1 MPTPSVEQVRG
12 WLGRVMVDRDGNR
25 LGEVTDIYLDRETD
39 RPEWAVVRTGLFG
52 LRSSFVPLAEAS
64 EVDDQIQVP
73 HARALVK
80 DAPNIEADGQLSEAE
95 EAELYRHYGLDYD
108 TVAADFDQV
117 ASQPGGPA
125 DQDQPTAPAATDEP
139 AAAPTGGPVER
150 RSNDEELQAT
160 GAVGSAQPASDEGL
174 GVGEGVSRPFVYE
187 TPGSAQGGPGS
198 RRRQPG
204 QVRLR
209 RYLVTEVVTE
219 TEAGQRHELRVERE
233 PISDQEVEAVTADPS
248 QSDVSAQ
255 PGSPASD
262 SNDWFRPDGDPPR

>member
-1 MPTPSVEQVRG
+1 MPTPSVDRVRA

-25 LGEVTDIYLDRETD
+25 LGEITDIYLDRETD

-64 EVDDQIQVP
+64 EIDDQIQIP
-73 HARALVK
+73 HERGLVK

-108 TVAADFDQV
+108 TVTPDSDQ
-117 ASQPGGPA
+117 ATSQPGGPA
-125 DQDQPTAPAATDEP
+125 ADDQPTAAPPDTREPGAAS
-139 AAAPTGGPVER
+139 AGGPAQR
-150 RSNDEELQAT
+150 RSSEDLAST
-160 GAVGSAQPASDEGL
+160 DAMGSVQPASEEEA

-187 TPGSAQGGPGS
+187 TPRPGQGRPGS

-219 TEAGQRHELRVERE
+219 TESGQRHELRVERE
-233 PISDQEVEAVTADPS
+233 PVSDEDLDAAT
-248 QSDVSAQ
+248 AQ
-255 PGSPASD
+255 PGASVQPERPTPD
-262 SNDWFRPDGDPPR
+262 NDWFRAEGEPPH